1 MTSQNC
7 RIGELA
13 EHVGVS
19 PDALRYYER
28 LGLLEPP
35 LRTEGGF
42 RLYDEAARTRV
53 EFIKRAQGV
62 GFTLDEIR
70 ELVTFDRRG
79 LDRCRRVHV
88 LIQAKLAQ
96 IEAHMADLRT
106 LRRTLL
112 GSLHSCEDTLQA
124 HGEECPLVEDNE
136 GMRRGTARRSRVR
149 IVRSR

>member
-42 RLYDEAARTRV
+42 RLYDETARTRV

-88 LIQAKLAQ
+88 LIQAKLSQ

-106 LRRTLL
+106 LKRTLL
-112 GSLHSCEDTLQA
+112 GSLQSCEDTLQA
-124 HGEECPLVEDNE
+124 HGEECPLVEDD
-136 GMRRGTARRSRVR
+136 GSTRRGTARRSRVR
-149 IVRSR
+149 TVRSR